1 MAYIF
6 NVAATST
13 KRIQFQCTSDFQIYV
28 KDLLLDLCLRS
39 YLSPSPKLADIQYYL
54 SDGS

>member
-6 NVAATST
+6 NIAAKST
-13 KRIQFQCTSDFQIYV
+13 KRIQCTSDFKIYV
-28 KDLLLDLCLRS
+28 NDLFLDLRLRS